1 MVADVGAPALR
12 PALAKLGAGGAHGL
26 LLVAM
31 RGVLRAL
38 IWVALAL
45 ALIVAVARA
54 FAIRWWRVPADDPQ
68 IEASIAPTLRGGD
81 LVILWR
87 LTEADIGDLVL
98 CPEPAR
104 ADNDGGRIVIGRI
117 IAEAGDDVEVKDG
130 RIFVNKR
137 PLLTESGC
145 QEDSTF
151 SVYNPATDLD
161 IEQHCA
167 MERIGSTLHKIGK
180 RSPTVSAPPDQATV
194 EVGRGLVWLASDNR
208 LLPYDSRDYGSVS
221 RAECTETVI
230 FRLVSAEGY
239 FDVDAR
245 FSIID

>member
-1 MVADVGAPALR
+1 
-12 PALAKLGAGGAHGL
+12 
-26 LLVAM
+26 M
-31 RGVLRAL
+31 RGLLRAL

-45 ALIVAVARA
+45 GLVIGVARA

-68 IEASIAPTLRGGD
+68 LEASLAPTLRGGD

-87 LTEADIGDLVL
+87 LTEPDIGDLVL

-104 ADNDGGRIVIGRI
+104 ADLEGGRIVIGRI
-117 IAEAGDDVEVKDG
+117 VAEAGDEVEIKEG
-130 RIFVNKR
+130 RLYLNNK

-145 QEDSTF
+145 TEGTF
-151 SVYNPATDLD
+151 RVYNPATDIE
-161 IEQHCA
+161 IEQTCT
-167 MERIGSTLHKIGK
+167 MERIGATVHKIGR
-180 RSPTVSAPPDQATV
+180 RSPTLAAPRDLAAVQ
-194 EVGRGLVWLASDNR
+194 VGRGQIWLASDNR

-230 FRLVSAEGY
+230 FRLVSEEGY

-245 FSIID
+245 FTMID

>member
-1 MVADVGAPALR
+1 
-12 PALAKLGAGGAHGL
+12 
-26 LLVAM
+26 M

-38 IWVALAL
+38 VWVALAL
-45 ALIVAVARA
+45 ALIVGVARA
-54 FAIRWWRVPADDPQ
+54 FALRWWRVPADDPQ

-87 LTEADIGDLVL
+87 LTEPDIGDLVL

-104 ADNDGGRIVIGRI
+104 TDNEGGRIVIGRI

-137 PLLTESGC
+137 PLLTESAC
-145 QEDSTF
+145 PEDATF
-151 SVYNPATDLD
+151 RVYNPATDLEV
-161 IEQHCA
+161 EQHCSI
-167 MERIGSTLHKIGK
+167 ERIGATAHKIGK
-180 RSPTVSAPPDQATV
+180 RSSMVSAPPDQPTL
-194 EVGRGLVWLASDNR
+194 EVGRGQVWLASDNR

-221 RAECTETVI
+221 RSECTETVV
-230 FRLVSAEGY
+230 FRLVSEDGY
-239 FDVDAR
+239 FDVGAR

>member
-1 MVADVGAPALR
+1 MFT
-12 PALAKLGAGGAHGL
+12 
-26 LLVAM
+26 M

-45 ALIVAVARA
+45 ALLVGVARA

-68 IEASIAPTLRGGD
+68 LEASIAPTLRGGD

-104 ADNDGGRIVIGRI
+104 GDNEGGRIVIGRI
-117 IAEAGDDVEVKDG
+117 VAETGDDVEVKGG
-130 RIFVNKR
+130 RIFLNKR

-151 SVYNPATDLD
+151 RVYNPATDVD

-180 RSPTVSAPPDQATV
+180 RSSTVSAPPDQAPI
-194 EVGRGLVWLASDNR
+194 EVGHGLVWLASDNR
-208 LLPYDSRDYGSVS
+208 LLPYDSRDYGSVPLV
-221 RAECTETVI
+221 ECTETVI

>member
-1 MVADVGAPALR
+1 
-12 PALAKLGAGGAHGL
+12 
-26 LLVAM
+26 M
-31 RGVLRAL
+31 RGLLRAL

-45 ALIVAVARA
+45 ALVIGVARA

-68 IEASIAPTLRGGD
+68 LAASLAPTLRGGD

-87 LTEADIGDLVL
+87 LTEPDMGDLVL

-104 ADNDGGRIVIGRI
+104 ADSEGGRIVIGRI
-117 IAEAGDDVEVKDG
+117 VAEAGDDVEIKDG
-130 RIFVNKR
+130 RLYLNNK

-145 QEDSTF
+145 TEDTF
-151 SVYNPATDLD
+151 RVYNPATDME
-161 IEQHCA
+161 IEQTCT
-167 MERIGSTLHKIGK
+167 MERIGATVHKIGR
-180 RSPTVSAPPDQATV
+180 RSPSVAAPRDQATV
-194 EVGRGLVWLASDNR
+194 QVGRGQIWLASDNR

-230 FRLVSAEGY
+230 FRLVSEEGY

-245 FSIID
+245 FTMID